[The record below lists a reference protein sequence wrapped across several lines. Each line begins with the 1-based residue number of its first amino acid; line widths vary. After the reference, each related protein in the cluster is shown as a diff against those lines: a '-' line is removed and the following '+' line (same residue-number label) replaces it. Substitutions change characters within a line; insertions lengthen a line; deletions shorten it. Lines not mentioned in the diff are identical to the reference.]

1 MDKSITVVVET
12 SDKVNICV
20 NVILALKLVEG
31 MSEKVRDAV
40 RVALLSEI
48 WKKAAVHGWG
58 TSYCIEIPVKY
69 GELHVDYSFTIFA
82 ESAMTVKADVTKE
95 TRNILLK
102 IQRVLA
108 YIIRANERQA

>member
-48 WKKAAVHGWG
+48 WKKPVSHGSRRDQRNSQHFAQN
-58 TSYCIEIPVKY
+58 TACSC
-69 GELHVDYSFTIFA
+69 LHNQS
-82 ESAMTVKADVTKE
+82 E
-95 TRNILLK
+95 
-102 IQRVLA
+102 
-108 YIIRANERQA
+108 